1 VQGVGFRPFVYRLAR
16 QLQLSGSVRN
26 TPQGV
31 IIECQGP
38 IQQLEQF
45 ESQLSAKHPVLASI
59 RDLHREVVQPLPE
72 AENDFHIE
80 ASASRGATQS
90 ASLRADV
97 TVDTAA
103 CPACVRE
110 ILTPTDRRHRYALT
124 NCTDCGPRF
133 SIIRRV
139 PYDRPNTTMSHF
151 DMCPACSAEY
161 TEPSDRRFHAQPIAC
176 HDCGPK
182 LSLIDSQG
190 EAIAGDPIDVAREM
204 LLAGKILAIKG
215 LGGFHLAVRADDQDA
230 VKRLRQLKKRDY
242 KPFALMVES
251 IESARE
257 LVDPSD
263 TAIAAMQSPACPIV
277 LTPRRDS
284 ASVADAVAPGQ
295 QRLGVMLPYTPLH
308 HLLFKSGISR
318 MPTLVMTS
326 GNSTDEP
333 LAISND
339 DAIQRLSP
347 MCDAILLH
355 DRPIQRGVDDSVV
368 IDIGATDPIVIRRAR
383 GYVPKPIQLP
393 PSPGTPDRPTL
404 LATPADNQ
412 DTHSSPPYSGERRGE
427 GLDCATAARAP
438 HPSSPLS
445 TGERGLGAGSRRTIG
460 NVSGD
465 LGEGLCLGGEL
476 KSTIAVVTGNNAILS
491 HHLGDLTHPRAFD
504 AFRKAVDDMR
514 NLFHIE
520 PMWIAHDLHPM
531 YVSTTYAKK
540 LSAELRIPLIPIQH
554 HHAHAAS
561 VMAEN
566 GVSERILAL
575 VCDGTGYG
583 TDGTIW
589 GGELI
594 AADFND
600 FSRVAHLRPLRLS
613 GGDAAARDTARCG
626 MALLWQALGDDFAEH
641 PAARRM
647 VPDPSRRQILARMIR
662 DDIACARSSGAGRY
676 FDGVAALLGICGHN
690 HFEAQA
696 AMALEAAV
704 FRFPTPSPGT
714 PGEGG
719 VRVPLEFDDRS
730 VCRQNPHP
738 SPLPDYRARGQEE
751 QREIGNSTVLDLSPL
766 VRELLEN
773 MERGDRIESLAHQF
787 HEGFV
792 QAWAAVIVEASAR
805 MGLRVVGLSGG
816 VFCNAWL
823 TQRMSQLLSQAGL
836 KVLRHRVVPP
846 NDGGLSLGQAAI
858 AMRRSG

>member
-1 VQGVGFRPFVYRLAR
+1 
-16 QLQLSGSVRN
+16 
-26 TPQGV
+26 V
-31 IIECQGP
+31 IIECQGT

-45 ESQLSAKHPVLASI
+45 ESHLSAKHPVLASI
-59 RDLHREVVQPLPE
+59 RDLHREVVPPQPE
-72 AENDFHIE
+72 ADNDFHID
-80 ASASRGATQS
+80 ASASRCAAEG
-90 ASLRADV
+90 ASLKADV

-110 ILTPTDRRHRYALT
+110 ILTATDRRHRYALT

-133 SIIRRV
+133 SIIQRV
-139 PYDRPNTTMSHF
+139 PYDRRNTTMSHF

-176 HDCGPK
+176 HDCGPR
-182 LSLIDSQG
+182 LSLIDAKG
-190 EAIAGDPIDVAREM
+190 EAIEGDPIDVAREM
-204 LLAGKILAIKG
+204 LIAGKILAIKG
-215 LGGFHLAVRADDQDA
+215 LGGFHLAVRADEQDA
-230 VKRLRQLKKRDY
+230 VKRLRQLKKRDH
-242 KPFALMVES
+242 KPFALMVDS

-257 LVDPSD
+257 LVNLSD
-263 TAIAAMQSPACPIV
+263 TAAAVMQSPACPIV
-277 LTPRRDS
+277 LAPRRVG
-284 ASVADAVAPGQ
+284 AHVANAAAPGQ
-295 QRLGVMLPYTPLH
+295 HRLGIMLPYTPLH
-308 HLLFKSGISR
+308 HLLFKSGTAR

-368 IDIGATDPIVIRRAR
+368 IDVGATDPIVIRRAR
-383 GYVPKPIQLP
+383 GYVPKPVQLP
-393 PSPGTPDRPTL
+393 PSPGTP
-404 LATPADNQ
+404 
-412 DTHSSPPYSGERRGE
+412 GEGRGE
-427 GLDCATAARAP
+427 GQT
-438 HPSSPLS
+438 
-445 TGERGLGAGSRRTIG
+445 
-460 NVSGD
+460 
-465 LGEGLCLGGEL
+465 GLCLGGEL
-476 KSTIAVVTGNNAILS
+476 KSTLCVVTGNSAILS
-491 HHLGDLTHPRAFD
+491 HHLGDLTHPRAFES
-504 AFRKAVDDMR
+504 FRKAVDDMR
-514 NLFHIE
+514 NLFHVE

-589 GGELI
+589 GGELL

-600 FSRVAHLRPLRLS
+600 FSRVAHLRPLRLP

-626 MALLWQALGDDFAEH
+626 MALLWQALGDDFADH

-647 VPDPSRRQILARMIR
+647 VPDASRRQILARMIR
-662 DDIACARSSGAGRY
+662 DDIACARSSGAGRF
-676 FDGVAALLGICGHN
+676 FDGVAALLGICDHN

-696 AMALEAAV
+696 AMALEAAAA
-704 FRFPTPSPGT
+704 RAEGSGQR
-714 PGEGG
+714 GEGRG
-719 VRVPLEFDDRS
+719 TSTSS
-730 VCRQNPHP
+730 VESQNSEESRDGFLSFPS
-738 SPLPDYRARGQEE
+738 SPLPLFPPSNPAQVET
-751 QREIGNSTVLDLSPL
+751 QVLDLSPL
-766 VRELLEN
+766 LRELLER
-773 MERGDRIESLAHQF
+773 MERGDCIESLAHRF
-787 HEGFV
+787 HEGFAA
-792 QAWAAVIVEASAR
+792 AWASVIVEASAR
-805 MGLRVVGLSGG
+805 LGLRVVGLSGG

-823 TQRMSQLLSQAGL
+823 TQRMSELLSQAGL
-836 KVLRHRVVPP
+836 RVLRHRVVPP

-858 AMRRSG
+858 ACRKG